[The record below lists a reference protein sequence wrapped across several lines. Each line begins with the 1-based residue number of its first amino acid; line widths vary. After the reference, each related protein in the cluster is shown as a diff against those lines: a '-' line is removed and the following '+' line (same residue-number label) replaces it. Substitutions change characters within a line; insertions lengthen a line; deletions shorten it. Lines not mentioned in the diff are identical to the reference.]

1 MDDKNRFILIIV
13 AAIAGLM
20 LMVGGPVVLMYLDN
34 VGQNTIDDSNKKQNS
49 WFNRSQYINS
59 SENWAYIDLTFPGE
73 YVGASWDVHV
83 FGVDEESRVFI
94 YSMESDV
101 NSSVNGVKLNLEN
114 SQIQWFN
121 CFDIVVSVGNETQAE
136 RVCLDE
142 FEVR

>member
-34 VGQNTIDDSNKKQNS
+34 VGQNNIDDSNKKQNS
-49 WFNRSQYINS
+49 WFNGSQYINS

-73 YVGASWDVHV
+73 YVGASWDVSV
-83 FGVDEESRVFI
+83 FGVEGDSRVHI

-114 SQIQWFN
+114 SQIQWFD
-121 CFDIVVSVGNETQAE
+121 CFDIVVSVGNETQNE

-142 FEVR
+142 VEVR

>member
-49 WFNRSQYINS
+49 WFNGSQYINS

-73 YVGASWDVHV
+73 YVGASWDVSV
-83 FGVDEESRVFI
+83 FGVEGDSRVYI
-94 YSMESDV
+94 YSTESDV

-114 SQIQWFN
+114 SQIQWFD
-121 CFDIVVSVGNETQAE
+121 CFDIVVSVGNETQVE
-136 RVCLDE
+136 QVCLDE
-142 FEVR
+142 LEVR

>member
-13 AAIAGLM
+13 VPIASLM

-49 WFNRSQYINS
+49 WFNGSQYINS

-73 YVGASWDVHV
+73 YVGASWDVSV
-83 FGVDEESRVFI
+83 FGVEGDSRVYI

-114 SQIQWFN
+114 SQIQWFD
-121 CFDIVVSVGNETQAE
+121 CFDIVVSVGNETQVE
-136 RVCLDE
+136 QVCLDE
-142 FEVR
+142 VEVR

>member
-49 WFNRSQYINS
+49 WFNGSQYINS

-73 YVGASWDVHV
+73 YVGASWDVSV
-83 FGVDEESRVFI
+83 FGVEGDSRVYI
-94 YSMESDV
+94 YSTESDV

-114 SQIQWFN
+114 SQIQWFD
-121 CFDIVVSVGNETQAE
+121 CFDIVVSVGNETQVE
-136 RVCLDE
+136 QVCLDE

>member
-73 YVGASWDVHV
+73 YVGASWDVSV
-83 FGVDEESRVFI
+83 FGVEGDSRVYI

-114 SQIQWFN
+114 SQIQWFD
-121 CFDIVVSVGNETQAE
+121 CFDIVVSVGNETQVE
-136 RVCLDE
+136 QVCLDE

>member
-49 WFNRSQYINS
+49 WFNGSQYINS

-73 YVGASWDVHV
+73 YVGASWDVSV
-83 FGVDEESRVFI
+83 FGVEGDSRVYI

-101 NSSVNGVKLNLEN
+101 NSSVNGVKMNLEN
-114 SQIQWFN
+114 SQIQWFD
-121 CFDIVVSVGNETQAE
+121 CFDIVVSVRNETQAE
-136 RVCLDE
+136 GVCLDE

>member
-34 VGQNTIDDSNKKQNS
+34 VGQNTIDNSNKKQNS
-49 WFNRSQYINS
+49 WFNGSQYINS

-73 YVGASWDVHV
+73 YVGASWDVSV
-83 FGVDEESRVFI
+83 FGVDGDSRVYI

-114 SQIQWFN
+114 SQIQWFD
-121 CFDIVVSVGNETQAE
+121 CFDIVVSVRNETQAE
-136 RVCLDE
+136 GVCLDE

>member
-13 AAIAGLM
+13 IAIAGLM
-20 LMVGGPVVLMYLDN
+20 LMVGGPMVLMYLDN
-34 VGQNTIDDSNKKQNS
+34 VEQNTIDDSNKMQNS
-49 WFNRSQYINS
+49 WFNGSQYINS
-59 SENWAYIDLTFPGE
+59 SENWAYIDLIFPGE
-73 YVGASWDVHV
+73 YEGASWDVSV

-114 SQIQWFN
+114 SQIQWFD

-136 RVCLDE
+136 RVCLDK

>member
-49 WFNRSQYINS
+49 WFNGSQYINS

-73 YVGASWDVHV
+73 YEGASWDVSV
-83 FGVDEESRVFI
+83 FGVDGDSRVYI
-94 YSMESDV
+94 YSRESDV
-101 NSSVNGVKLNLEN
+101 NSSVNGVKLNLGN
-114 SQIQWFN
+114 QQIQWFD

-136 RVCLDE
+136 LVCLDK

>member
-13 AAIAGLM
+13 AAIASLM

-73 YVGASWDVHV
+73 YVGASWDVSV
-83 FGVDEESRVFI
+83 FGVEGDSRVYI

-114 SQIQWFN
+114 SQIQWFD
-121 CFDIVVSVGNETQAE
+121 CFDIVVSVGNETQVE
-136 RVCLDE
+136 QVCLDE
-142 FEVR
+142 LEVR

>member
-34 VGQNTIDDSNKKQNS
+34 VGQNNIDDSNKKQNS

-73 YVGASWDVHV
+73 YVGASWDVSV
-83 FGVDEESRVFI
+83 FGVEGDSRVYI

-114 SQIQWFN
+114 SQIQWFD
-121 CFDIVVSVGNETQAE
+121 CFDIVVSVGNETQVE
-136 RVCLDE
+136 QVCLDE

>member
-34 VGQNTIDDSNKKQNS
+34 IGQNNIDDSNKKQNS
-49 WFNRSQYINS
+49 WFNGSQYINS
-59 SENWAYIDLTFPGE
+59 SENWAYIDLSFPGE
-73 YVGASWDVHV
+73 YVGASWDVSV
-83 FGVDEESRVFI
+83 FGVEGDSRVYI

-114 SQIQWFN
+114 SQIQWFD
-121 CFDIVVSVGNETQAE
+121 CFDIVVSVGNETQVE
-136 RVCLDE
+136 QVCLDE

>member
-13 AAIAGLM
+13 MAIAGLM

-34 VGQNTIDDSNKKQNS
+34 IGQNNIDDSNKKQNS
-49 WFNRSQYINS
+49 WFNGSQYINS

-73 YVGASWDVHV
+73 YVGASWDVSV
-83 FGVDEESRVFI
+83 FGVEGDSRVYI

-114 SQIQWFN
+114 SQIQWFD
-121 CFDIVVSVGNETQAE
+121 CFDIVVSVGNETQNE

-142 FEVR
+142 VEVR

>member
-13 AAIAGLM
+13 VAIAGLM

-34 VGQNTIDDSNKKQNS
+34 VGQNDIDDSYKKQNS
-49 WFNRSQYINS
+49 WFNGSQYINS
-59 SENWAYIDLTFPGE
+59 SENWAYIDLTFPDE
-73 YVGASWDVHV
+73 YEGASWDVRV
-83 FGVDEESRVFI
+83 SGVDGDSRVVI

-101 NSSVNGVKLNLEN
+101 NSSVNGVKLNLGN
-114 SQIQWFN
+114 QQIQRFD
-121 CFDIVVSVGNETQAE
+121 CFDIVVSVGNETQTE

>member
-13 AAIAGLM
+13 VAIASLM

-49 WFNRSQYINS
+49 WFNGSQYINS

-73 YVGASWDVHV
+73 YVGASWDVSV
-83 FGVDEESRVFI
+83 FGVEGDSRVYI

-114 SQIQWFN
+114 SQIQWFD
-121 CFDIVVSVGNETQAE
+121 CFDIVVSVGNETQNE
-136 RVCLDE
+136 QVCLDE
-142 FEVR
+142 VEVR

>member
-34 VGQNTIDDSNKKQNS
+34 VEQNSIDDSNKKQNS
-49 WFNRSQYINS
+49 WFNGSQYINS

-73 YVGASWDVHV
+73 YVGASWDVSV
-83 FGVDEESRVFI
+83 FGVEGDSRVHI

-114 SQIQWFN
+114 SQIQWFD
-121 CFDIVVSVGNETQAE
+121 CFDIVVSVGNETQNE

-142 FEVR
+142 VEVR

>member
-13 AAIAGLM
+13 VAIAGLM

-34 VGQNTIDDSNKKQNS
+34 VGQNDIDDSYKKQNS
-49 WFNRSQYINS
+49 WFNGSQYINS
-59 SENWAYIDLTFPGE
+59 SENWAYIDLTFPDE
-73 YVGASWDVHV
+73 YEGASWDVRV
-83 FGVDEESRVFI
+83 SGVDGDSRVVI

-101 NSSVNGVKLNLEN
+101 NSSVNGVKLNLGN
-114 SQIQWFN
+114 QQIQWFD
-121 CFDIVVSVGNETQAE
+121 CFDIVVSVGNETQTE

>member
-34 VGQNTIDDSNKKQNS
+34 VEQNTIDNSNKKQNS
-49 WFNRSQYINS
+49 WFNGSQYINS

-73 YVGASWDVHV
+73 YEGASWDVGV

-136 RVCLDE
+136 RVCLDK

>member
-34 VGQNTIDDSNKKQNS
+34 VEQNSIDDSNKKQNS
-49 WFNRSQYINS
+49 WFNGSQYINS

-73 YVGASWDVHV
+73 YVGASWDVSV
-83 FGVDEESRVFI
+83 FGVEGDSRVYI

-101 NSSVNGVKLNLEN
+101 NSSVNGVKMNLEN
-114 SQIQWFN
+114 SQIQWFD
-121 CFDIVVSVGNETQAE
+121 CFDIVVSVRNETQAE
-136 RVCLDE
+136 GVCLDE

>member
-49 WFNRSQYINS
+49 WFNGSQYINS

-73 YVGASWDVHV
+73 YVGASWDVSV
-83 FGVDEESRVFI
+83 FGVEGDSRVYI

-114 SQIQWFN
+114 SQIQWFD
-121 CFDIVVSVGNETQAE
+121 CFDIVVSVGNETQNE
-136 RVCLDE
+136 QVCLDE
-142 FEVR
+142 VEVR

>member
-34 VGQNTIDDSNKKQNS
+34 IGQNNIDDSNKKQNS
-49 WFNRSQYINS
+49 WFNGSQYINS
-59 SENWAYIDLTFPGE
+59 SENWAYIDLSFPGE
-73 YVGASWDVHV
+73 YVGASWDVSV
-83 FGVDEESRVFI
+83 FGVEGDSRVYI

-114 SQIQWFN
+114 SQIQWFD
-121 CFDIVVSVGNETQAE
+121 CFDIVVSIGNETQAE

-142 FEVR
+142 VEVR

>member
-34 VGQNTIDDSNKKQNS
+34 VEQNNIDDSNKKQNS
-49 WFNRSQYINS
+49 WFNGSQYINS

-73 YVGASWDVHV
+73 YVGASWDVSV
-83 FGVDEESRVFI
+83 FGVEGDSRVYI

-114 SQIQWFN
+114 SQIQWFD
-121 CFDIVVSVGNETQAE
+121 CFDIVVSVGNETQVE
-136 RVCLDE
+136 QVCLDE
-142 FEVR
+142 VEVR

>member
-13 AAIAGLM
+13 AAIASLM

-34 VGQNTIDDSNKKQNS
+34 VEQNSIDDSNKKQNS
-49 WFNRSQYINS
+49 WFNGSQYINS

-73 YVGASWDVHV
+73 YVGASWDVSV
-83 FGVDEESRVFI
+83 FGVEGDSRVHI

-114 SQIQWFN
+114 SQIQWFD
-121 CFDIVVSVGNETQAE
+121 CFDIVVSVGNETQNE

-142 FEVR
+142 VEVR

>member
-13 AAIAGLM
+13 VAIASLM

-34 VGQNTIDDSNKKQNS
+34 VGQNNIDDSNKMQNS
-49 WFNRSQYINS
+49 WFNGSQYINS

-73 YVGASWDVHV
+73 YEGAKWDVSV
-83 FGVDEESRVFI
+83 FGVDGDSRVFI

-114 SQIQWFN
+114 SQIQWFD

-136 RVCLDE
+136 RVCLDK

>member
-13 AAIAGLM
+13 VAIAGLM

-34 VGQNTIDDSNKKQNS
+34 VGQNTIDDSYKKQNS
-49 WFNRSQYINS
+49 WFNGSQYINS
-59 SENWAYIDLTFPGE
+59 SENWAYIDLTFPDE
-73 YVGASWDVHV
+73 YEGASWDVSV
-83 FGVDEESRVFI
+83 FGVDGDSRVFI

-101 NSSVNGVKLNLEN
+101 NSSVNGVKLNLGN
-114 SQIQWFN
+114 QQIQRFD

-136 RVCLDE
+136 RVCLDK

>member
-13 AAIAGLM
+13 VAIAGLM

-34 VGQNTIDDSNKKQNS
+34 VGQNNIDDSNKKQNS
-49 WFNRSQYINS
+49 WFNGSQYINS

-73 YVGASWDVHV
+73 YVGASWDVSV
-83 FGVDEESRVFI
+83 FGVDGDSRVYI

-114 SQIQWFN
+114 SQIQWFD
-121 CFDIVVSVGNETQAE
+121 CFDIVVSVGNETQNE

-142 FEVR
+142 VEVR

>member
-13 AAIAGLM
+13 VAIASLM

-34 VGQNTIDDSNKKQNS
+34 VEQNTIDDSNKMQNS
-49 WFNRSQYINS
+49 WFNGSQYINS

-73 YVGASWDVHV
+73 YEGAKWDVSV
-83 FGVDEESRVFI
+83 FGVDGDSRVFI
-94 YSMESDV
+94 YSMESNV

-114 SQIQWFN
+114 SQIQWFD

-136 RVCLDE
+136 RVCLGE

>member
-13 AAIAGLM
+13 VAIASLM

-34 VGQNTIDDSNKKQNS
+34 IGQNSIDDSNKKQNS
-49 WFNRSQYINS
+49 WFNGSQYINS

-73 YVGASWDVHV
+73 YVGASWDVSV
-83 FGVDEESRVFI
+83 FGVDGDSRVYI

-114 SQIQWFN
+114 SQIQWFD
-121 CFDIVVSVGNETQAE
+121 CFDIVVSVGNETQVE
-136 RVCLDE
+136 QVCLDE
-142 FEVR
+142 VEVR

>member
-34 VGQNTIDDSNKKQNS
+34 VGQNNIDDSNKKQNS
-49 WFNRSQYINS
+49 WFNGSQYINS

-73 YVGASWDVHV
+73 YVGASWDVSV
-83 FGVDEESRVFI
+83 FGVEGDSRVYI

-114 SQIQWFN
+114 SQIQWFD
-121 CFDIVVSVGNETQAE
+121 CFDIVVSVGNETQNE

-142 FEVR
+142 VEVR

>member
-13 AAIAGLM
+13 IAIAGLM

-34 VGQNTIDDSNKKQNS
+34 VEQNTIDDSNKKQNS
-49 WFNRSQYINS
+49 WFNGSQYINS

-73 YVGASWDVHV
+73 YEGANWDVSV
-83 FGVDEESRVFI
+83 FGVDGDSRVFI

-101 NSSVNGVKLNLEN
+101 NSSVNGIKLNLGN
-114 SQIQWFN
+114 SQIQWFD

-136 RVCLDE
+136 RVCLDK

>member
-13 AAIAGLM
+13 VAIASLM

-34 VGQNTIDDSNKKQNS
+34 AGQNNIDDSNKKQNS
-49 WFNRSQYINS
+49 WFNGSQYINS
-59 SENWAYIDLTFPGE
+59 SENWAYIDLSFPGE
-73 YVGASWDVHV
+73 YVGASWDVSV
-83 FGVDEESRVFI
+83 FGVEGDSRVYI

-114 SQIQWFN
+114 SQIQWFD
-121 CFDIVVSVGNETQAE
+121 CFDIVVSVRNETQNE

-142 FEVR
+142 VEVR

>member
-13 AAIAGLM
+13 VAIAGLM

-34 VGQNTIDDSNKKQNS
+34 VGQNNIDDSNKKQNS
-49 WFNRSQYINS
+49 WFNGSQYINS

-73 YVGASWDVHV
+73 YVGASWDVSV
-83 FGVDEESRVFI
+83 FGVEGDSRVYI

-114 SQIQWFN
+114 SQIQWFD
-121 CFDIVVSVGNETQAE
+121 CFDIVVSVGNETQNE
-136 RVCLDE
+136 QVCLDE
-142 FEVR
+142 VEVR